1 MYCRLCCTSL
11 RKRRVLR
18 NAIWSLEVHRHFGLE
33 LEDAI
38 MLTANAT
45 GCLTYIIGEVR
56 KARIESV
63 GRFSAEFLKTLEL
76 FFTEGIKIGDL
87 VHESTTDCV
96 KRNEKAEKSQPQKFE
111 ISIGGDHL
119 QETWQEIILHLTPNT
134 ASLFQAISLVR
145 NQFEKDIF
153 YPSPTRSPS
162 VNRNVE
168 TRRLFSRDPIHYDN
182 PGIAGGLMGLGHEKF
197 QLSITEHKYVVSPY
211 VLVPVEEEVSA
222 KKKTVVPL
230 EARSVLSHQQSKF
243 KPREADRL
251 RAAEVQLDDI
261 MKLLSIVCV
270 VSSLLFFKK
279 YIPLFNFI
287 VFVVFSQ
294 ATL

>member
-1 MYCRLCCTSL
+1 
-11 RKRRVLR
+11 
-18 NAIWSLEVHRHFGLE
+18 
-33 LEDAI
+33 
-38 MLTANAT
+38 
-45 GCLTYIIGEVR
+45 
-56 KARIESV
+56 
-63 GRFSAEFLKTLEL
+63 
-76 FFTEGIKIGDL
+76 
-87 VHESTTDCV
+87 
-96 KRNEKAEKSQPQKFE
+96 
-111 ISIGGDHL
+111 
-119 QETWQEIILHLTPNT
+119 
-134 ASLFQAISLVR
+134 
-145 NQFEKDIF
+145 
-153 YPSPTRSPS
+153 
-162 VNRNVE
+162 VE

-287 VFVVFSQ
+287 LFVVLAKQCFRHW
-294 ATL
+294 